1 VERNDTRTRGA
12 ANPGRAGSRRIGYD
26 SAMPDR
32 LERYRAK
39 RDPEQTPEPAAD
51 APAAPAPESAPRF
64 VVQEHHARRLHW
76 DLRLEHEG
84 TLASWAVPRG
94 IPPGPDRNHLAV
106 RTEDHPLEYLE
117 FHGDIPAGQYGA
129 GTMKIWDRGT
139 YDVHKFRDDE
149 VMVTFHGERVR
160 GRYVLFRTKGDDW
173 MIHRMDPPEDPER
186 EPMPEQLEPMLART
200 GPLPRDDHDW
210 AFEIKWD
217 GVRAIA
223 FVQGGRLRLQARSGR
238 DVTPRYPEL
247 RPIAEAL
254 AGHEVILDGEV
265 VAFDGTRPSFQKLQG
280 RMHLTSEHAVRRL
293 ARQDPVHYIAFDL
306 LYLDGRSLMDLRYD
320 ERRAKLAELELQGPT
335 WQAPAHH
342 VGDGAALLE
351 LTRAQQLEG
360 VIAKRLD
367 SPYLPGRRTSGWV
380 KVKNIA
386 TTDVVVGGWL
396 PGEGGRTGRLGAL
409 VVGIP
414 DEDGVLRYAGRVGT
428 GFNQAEL
435 VRLGGL
441 LESLAS
447 TESPFVGRQP
457 PKLTHFVEPRLVA
470 RVEFTERTQAGT
482 LRHPSYQGLRD
493 DVAPQDVRFG

>member
-1 VERNDTRTRGA
+1 MA
-12 ANPGRAGSRRIGYD
+12 
-26 SAMPDR
+26 DR

-39 RDPEQTPEPAAD
+39 RDPETTPEPGGQ
-51 APAAPAPESAPRF
+51 APAAAAADGRPRF

-76 DLRLEHEG
+76 DLRLEHDG
-84 TLASWAVPRG
+84 VLVSWAVPRG
-94 IPPGPDRNHLAV
+94 IPPGPERNHLAV

-117 FHGDIPAGQYGA
+117 FHGEIPAGQYGA

-139 YDVHKFRDDE
+139 YEEHKFRDDE

-160 GRYVLFRTKGDDW
+160 GRYVLFRTRGDDW
-173 MIHRMDPPEDPER
+173 MIHRMDPPDDPER
-186 EPMPEQLEPMLART
+186 EPMPDHLPPMLART
-200 GPLPRDDHDW
+200 GQLPPDDEHW

-223 FVQGGRLRLQARSGR
+223 FVQGGRLRLQARTGR
-238 DVTPRYPEL
+238 DVTARYPEL

-265 VAFDGTRPSFQKLQG
+265 VAFDGGRPSFQKLQG
-280 RMHLTSEHAVRRL
+280 RMHLSSEHAVRRL
-293 ARQDPVHYIAFDL
+293 AREDPVQYITFDL

-320 ERRAKLAELELQGPT
+320 ERRARLAELELQGPT

-367 SPYLPGRRTSGWV
+367 STYVPGRRTSAWV
-380 KVKNIA
+380 KVKNIGSA
-386 TTDVVVGGWL
+386 DVVVGGWL
-396 PGEGGRTGRLGAL
+396 PGEGGRSGRLGAL
-409 VVGIP
+409 VIGIP

-428 GFNQAEL
+428 GFTQAEL
-435 VRLGGL
+435 IRLGGM
-441 LESLAS
+441 LEELA
-447 TESPFVGRQP
+447 TGESPFVGRQP
-457 PKLTHFVEPRLVA
+457 PKLTRFVEPRLVA

-482 LRHPSYQGLRD
+482 LRQPSYKGLRD
-493 DVAPQDVRFG
+493 DVAPEDVRFG